1 MGGTQHVN
9 YDHSGSASSMG
20 SDDKNANDENDFEY
34 EFQSSDPDVIA
45 TNIII
50 YRQKLKMVVHRLM
63 NYGSTIVLLKGH
75 CLYMRGWWRLSRG
88 YLKKAL
94 ADFRTVINPATQS
107 PRTMTVRASLL
118 LKTLSH

>member
-1 MGGTQHVN
+1 MSLFGLLGTQHVH

-50 YRQKLKMVVHRLM
+50 YRQKLKMVTCSKFEKIEKCSNYCVH
-63 NYGSTIVLLKGH
+63 
-75 CLYMRGWWRLSRG
+75 LY
-88 YLKKAL
+88 
-94 ADFRTVINPATQS
+94 
-107 PRTMTVRASLL
+107 
-118 LKTLSH
+118 